1 MILVSRRLALGMAM
15 SMGLTGP
22 VLAQPAPP
30 PYAPVPPL
38 REEGP
43 PPPPPGPRYVWEPG
57 HWHWMHGG
65 YVWIGGRYVVRDR
78 HWHDYVPGEW
88 VRRGPGWVWV
98 PAHWR

>member
-1 MILVSRRLALGMAM
+1 
-15 SMGLTGP
+15 
-22 VLAQPAPP
+22 
-30 PYAPVPPL
+30 
-38 REEGP
+38 
-43 PPPPPGPRYVWEPG
+43 
-57 HWHWMHGG
+57 MHGG